1 MLSKYI
7 SLLWKCITLA
17 FKVIIRCSKLLPS
30 TCFFLNE
37 GTVHWHCA
45 GGAADIISTTRNL
58 NFSLWHFQDFCPL
71 ADLTPVELSL
81 RLCTSYLSCSKYDA
95 QCPLCKLICKSGKTS
110 AQFVRLDTW
119 KLVERTPLFLA
130 QSGDIISPKKIC
142 RNFWKGRN
150 YSENNRKTFRTKSGK
165 IYSFIVFLKIF
176 TVQTFPIDSWK
187 SVLRTLVNFFAES
200 TRKFII
206 GFTFKRYCLVHF
218 SLAGS

>member
-1 MLSKYI
+1 MQELQQSSYQRPEI
-7 SLLWKCITLA
+7 WI
-17 FKVIIRCSKLLPS
+17 
-30 TCFFLNE
+30 FL
-37 GTVHWHCA
+37 H
-45 GGAADIISTTRNL
+45 DIVDL
-58 NFSLWHFQDFCPL
+58 FSHFQDFCPL

-81 RLCTSYLSCSKYDA
+81 GLCTSYLSCSKYDA

-130 QSGDIISPKKIC
+130 QSGEIISPKKIC

-150 YSENNRKTFRTKSGK
+150 YSENNRKIFRTKSEK

-187 SVLRTLVNFFAES
+187 SVLRTLVNFFCWKYEKIYNWIYFQEILFSPFS
-200 TRKFII
+200 TCRF
-206 GFTFKRYCLVHF
+206 
-218 SLAGS
+218 LAWL